1 MRTLRIGIALAA
13 VFGLVVLTALIMG
26 WPLEKAVYLAPVI
39 VVAVAALVGLL
50 ILWGKVAVQSLRES
64 KRPRLVLGLW
74 VGGLALLVLLSVL
87 GVELP
92 REGG

>member
-39 VVAVAALVGLL
+39 VVAAAALVGLL

-64 KRPRLVLGLW
+64 NRPRLVLGLW
-74 VGGLALLVLLSVL
+74 VGGIALLVLLSVI

>member
-1 MRTLRIGIALAA
+1 MRSLRIGIALAV
-13 VFGLVVLTALIMG
+13 VFALVVLASLIMG
-26 WPLEKAVYLAPVI
+26 WPVEKAVYLAPVI
-39 VVAVAALVGLL
+39 VVAVAALAGLL

-74 VGGLALLVLLSVL
+74 VGGIALLVVLSVL
-87 GVELP
+87 GVNLP

>member
-1 MRTLRIGIALAA
+1 MRSLRIGIALAV
-13 VFGLVVLTALIMG
+13 VFGLVVLTSLVMG

-39 VVAVAALVGLL
+39 VVAAAALLGLL

-64 KRPRLVLGLW
+64 RRPRLVLGLW
-74 VGGLALLVLLSVL
+74 VGGIALLVLLSVL